1 MTASSFIGVVCRDA
15 ERPWVEEFFE
25 LFKTPWEFYC
35 AQRQYSVVVSTDPDP
50 GHLNCQLLIMY
61 RSASGSDAGAVAGVG
76 DEVLF
81 IDVPDAK
88 LPLYGNAV
96 AFSWGVPLVRKSGSS
111 AAVVVETV
119 SGDRRVI
126 RAGYNLFLE
135 TAFLL
140 RQGQP
145 AQHALIPT
153 LELHISLLRSWLIR
167 AGVPFIEVPP
177 SPAGYD
183 FIACLTHDVD
193 FIRISDHKFD
203 HTMFGF
209 IHRASLG
216 SIRNWMKRRITAR
229 QCLQNVKSLAS
240 LPAVHLGLREDFWL
254 QDFDRFLELE
264 RDTKATFFFI
274 PYKGRAGDKVGGC
287 YSRKRAAAYDV
298 HNERKLIDKLI
309 LAGNE
314 IAVHGIDAW
323 HSVQRGRDERQRIAA
338 ITKSAGIGVRMHWLY
353 FDAASPRVLEKAG
366 FHYDSTIGYND
377 AIGYRAGTQQVFRP
391 HGATTL
397 LELPLHIQ
405 DFALFHESGLGL
417 TDERAWKIC
426 EAVLANA
433 TNYGGAVTILWHP
446 RSLAPERLWGGL
458 YMRLLNR
465 LMSRRVWFGTA
476 ADVVEW
482 FRGRRALS
490 FHRDDSSS
498 ANGRVAVTSSE
509 GRLPGGRLALRIHEP
524 STDSREATCGGEL
537 VVDLTVSRCEA
548 YAGIANRSFI

>member
-1 MTASSFIGVVCRDA
+1 MSSGFIGIVCNES

-25 LFKTPWEFYC
+25 LFKTPWELYRPE
-35 AQRQYSVVVSTDPDP
+35 QRYSAIISTDPNP
-50 GHLNCQLLIMY
+50 GRLNCDLLIIY
-61 RSASGSDAGAVAGVG
+61 SSASGDDGAAVVEGNGAP
-76 DEVLF
+76 LF
-81 IDVPDAK
+81 IDVPDAM
-88 LPLYGNAV
+88 LPLYRDV
-96 AFSWGVPLVRKSGSS
+96 ASFSWGMPLLRKTGSS
-111 AAVVVETV
+111 AAVVVETP
-119 SGDRRVI
+119 SANGRVI
-126 RAGYNLFLE
+126 RVGYDLFDE
-135 TAFLL
+135 IASLL
-140 RQGQP
+140 CQGQP
-145 AQHALIPT
+145 AQQAGIPAI
-153 LELHISLLRSWLIR
+153 ELHISILRSWLIR
-167 AGVPFIEVPP
+167 AGVPFIEVR
-177 SPAGYD
+177 SAPAGYD
-183 FIACLTHDVD
+183 FAACLTHDVD

-216 SIRNWMKRRITAR
+216 SIRNLMKRRITAR
-229 QCLQNVKSLAS
+229 HCLQNVRSLAS

-254 QDFDRFLELE
+254 QDFDRFLDLE

-274 PYKGRAGDKVGGC
+274 PYKGRAGDKVGRFH
-287 YSRKRAAAYDV
+287 SRRRAAAYDV

-309 LAGNE
+309 MAGNE

-323 HSVQRGRDERQRIAA
+323 HSVQRGQDERQRIAA
-338 ITKSAGIGVRMHWLY
+338 ITKSAEIGVRMHWLC
-353 FDAASPRVLEKAG
+353 FDAASPRVLEEAG

-405 DFALFHESGLGL
+405 DCALFYEGRFGV

-433 TNYGGAVTILWHP
+433 ANYGGAVTILWHT
-446 RSLAPERLWGGL
+446 RSLAPERLWGGF

-476 ADVVEW
+476 AEVVEW

-490 FHRDDSSS
+490 FHRDNSSS
-498 ANGRVAVTSSE
+498 ANGRVAVTSCE
-509 GRLPGGRLALRIHEP
+509 GQLPGARLALRIHEP
-524 STDSREATCGGEL
+524 IAGSRESTCRGQQ
-537 VVDLTVSRCEA
+537 VVDLAVR
-548 YAGIANRSFI
+548 R